1 MYEAGYDVNKGP
13 RLLENFKA
21 KYGEE
26 DRVTNF
32 FTGDHSRPTERI
44 KHIDCQLKLNYS
56 TVMSRVGAR

>member
-44 KHIDCQLKLNYS
+44 TNINRQLTLNYS
-56 TVMSRVGAR
+56 TPASRGTEP